1 VAALCGN
8 LNPYARMARAAD
20 GGPVSAGACV
30 ASRFW
35 AKLVLDSL
43 GGKTMFQFQ
52 DLFQWDRF
60 IAPDCTDTA
69 KRPDFVGLLEG
80 RVLILRGN

>member
-1 VAALCGN
+1 VAALCSN
-8 LNPYARMARAAD
+8 LNPYARMARASAV
-20 GGPVSAGACV
+20 PVPAGACV

-43 GGKTMFQFQ
+43 GGRTMFEFQ

-60 IAPDCTDTA
+60 ITPDCTDTA
-69 KRPDFVGLLEG
+69 KRPDFIGPLEWCGLM
-80 RVLILRGN
+80 LRGN